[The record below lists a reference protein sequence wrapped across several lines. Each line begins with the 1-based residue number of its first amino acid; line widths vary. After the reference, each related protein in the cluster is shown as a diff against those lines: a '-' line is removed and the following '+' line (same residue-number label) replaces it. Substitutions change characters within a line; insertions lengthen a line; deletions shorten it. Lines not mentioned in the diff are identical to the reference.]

1 MASRGVNK
9 VILVGYLGQ
18 DPEVRYMPN
27 GNAVVNLTLATS
39 ENWRDKQTGE
49 QKDKTEWHRV
59 VLFNKLAEVAGEY
72 LRKGSQVYIE
82 GTLQTRKWQD
92 QTGQDRFTTEII
104 VGINGVMQ
112 MLSGGRHTA
121 SVVNNSLQDMT
132 NTITPSN
139 MLLKDNIVVRNGAPG
154 CPPQQPATSN
164 KPFNTP
170 PMPPQYNQSRSA
182 TLSNNSNEPTEVF
195 DDDIPF

>member
-1 MASRGVNK
+1 MASRGINK

-18 DPEVRYMPN
+18 DPEVRYMPS
-27 GNAVVNLTLATS
+27 GIAVANLTLATS

-59 VLFNKLAEVAGEY
+59 ILFNKIAEVAGEY
-72 LRKGSQVYIE
+72 LRKGAQIYVE
-82 GTLQTRKWQD
+82 GALQTRKWQD

-112 MLSGGRHTA
+112 MLSGGRHTTG
-121 SVVNNSLQDMT
+121 SVTNNLQDGT
-132 NTITPSN
+132 NTILPIMPLQGST
-139 MLLKDNIVVRNGAPG
+139 VRNSAPG
-154 CPPQQPATSN
+154 YPPQQPSGSKT
-164 KPFNTP
+164 FNTP
-170 PMPPQYNQSRSA
+170 PITHYDQSRSA
-182 TLSNNSNEPTEVF
+182 IPSNNSSESTEVF